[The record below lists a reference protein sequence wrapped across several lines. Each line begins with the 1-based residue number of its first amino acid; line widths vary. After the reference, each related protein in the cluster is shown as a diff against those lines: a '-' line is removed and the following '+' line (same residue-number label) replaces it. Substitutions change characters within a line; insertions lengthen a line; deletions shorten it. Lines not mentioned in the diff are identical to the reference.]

1 MNFRSPPSRAAALVA
16 LTLAL
21 AAGTARA
28 APDER
33 LLDAAKKAQP
43 AVIET
48 LKTLVAIESGSRDLE
63 GLAKMADVVEQRLR
77 ALGMRTERRK
87 STADPGADI
96 VVGTM
101 TGSGRQ
107 RVMLQGHTDTVY
119 PKGILQ
125 SQPMRQDGNRLYGP
139 GIADD
144 KGGIATILH
153 GLKILLDSGWRDFA
167 TLTVLFNPDEE
178 IGSPGSGETI
188 ATLGEQHDTVL
199 SFEPTGAKDVVKAES
214 VLLGAAGAARVVME
228 VKGRSSHAGAAP
240 DQGRNAALELAH
252 QIVQTRDV
260 AKSIPGAQL
269 NWTAVST
276 NNAFNQI
283 PETATAVAD
292 VRSLRPDADLEVLAA
307 LRARAPASPLVPD
320 TRVTFEIL
328 NRRPAYLAG
337 AKGKALAELAQSI
350 YKEMDRPL
358 ALVPMTGGGTDAG
371 FASRSGKPAVLE
383 SLGLPGWGYHA
394 RDEYI
399 EIDAIAPRLYLI
411 TRMLVEL
418 GRR

>member
-96 VVGTM
+96 VVGTL

-252 QIVQTRDV
+252 QIVQTRDI

-269 NWTAVST
+269 NWTSVST

-307 LRARAPASPLVPD
+307 LRARATASPLVPD

-371 FASRSGKPAVLE
+371 FAARSGKPAVLE

-399 EIDAIAPRLYLI
+399 EIDAIVPRLYLV

-418 GRR
+418 GKR

>member
-1 MNFRSPPSRAAALVA
+1 MTNRSSLARAVA
-16 LTLAL
+16 LATLAL
-21 AAGTARA
+21 AAATAHA

-33 LLDAAKKAQP
+33 LMNAAKAAQP
-43 AVIET
+43 AVIDT

-87 STADPGADI
+87 ASAGPGADI

-125 SQPMRQDGNRLYGP
+125 TQPMRQDGNRLYGP

-178 IGSPGSGETI
+178 IGSPGSGEAI

-214 VLLGAAGAARVVME
+214 VLLGAAGAARVEMR

-240 DQGRNAALELAH
+240 DLGRNAALELAH
-252 QIVQTRDV
+252 QIVQTRDI
-260 AKSIPGAQL
+260 AKTIPGAQL
-269 NWTAVST
+269 NWTGLST
-276 NNAFNQI
+276 TNAANQI
-283 PETATAVAD
+283 PETATAIAD
-292 VRSLRPDADLEVLAA
+292 VRSLRPDADLDVLAA
-307 LRARAPASPLVPD
+307 LRTKAPASPLVPD
-320 TRVTFEIL
+320 TQVTFEIL
-328 NRRPAYLAG
+328 DRRPAFLAG
-337 AKGKALAELAQSI
+337 AKGKVLADLAQSI

-399 EIDAIAPRLYLI
+399 EIDAIVPRLYLM